1 MAELDKKE
9 HKNWVMVGCA
19 LNIAKKGIVP
29 TIQNK
34 METWYQSLIS
44 SPPLQSLPSCAC
56 AHSAPK
62 CATCVTWEKELKRHH
77 KSGRPKICWDN
88 SDRTQWGS
96 PTGAW
101 EIAKV
106 YMPTLG
112 SRATDV
118 IDADGTDIGGLLN
131 LLEWCTFINPP
142 LSRTL
147 LNSARDECRNRW
159 AHAAKQEICDAD
171 VPTILSHLNNLLS
184 DPVFNS
190 EPSARK
196 ASNDLQDLSR
206 QGLINVRE
214 SEVEA
219 LYLLR
224 QCLEADLRKCQ
235 EDLAYTLRH
244 LSQVQEQSNANKS
257 DITTLKQQM
266 EEESRNLSEYVSTI
280 LLDVAAFNK
289 FLNQRDDLRNTI
301 EVICDDLDELS
312 NGIQKVVLELNEV
325 GLILPQLESNLKNL
339 YCEVQKVAKNV
350 YTNKSTISRLQ
361 EDVMEVK
368 EEIETLKHKVQVG
381 PHKGDNDDDD
391 DDILCTAPIGLTEFT
406 GRKSELEWLERN
418 LVLLNPEK
426 KPRKSSCIKT
436 ICGLG
441 GCGKT
446 SLAIEF
452 AWRYKHR
459 FPGGVFW
466 VNGESN
472 ENVGKSVVEILTFVN
487 ISASVTDNIEDILNK
502 FLSWLSK
509 MKRPWLLVI
518 DNADDLND
526 PTCPAGVKKI
536 CKGMLQRTHLPR
548 RHGHILV
555 TTRANATESKT
566 FLKISNDDCLK
577 LQCFSEEE
585 GALFLMQ
592 RTGLGGNDL
601 DPDAICLAKELGFL
615 PLALEQAAAYIS
627 SSPLPLNF
635 KDYLNRYKEVKLR
648 LLKQQYATAL
658 SLEAQHRLSIHTT
671 WLMNFE
677 YVKERSPAAAKIMRI
692 SAFFE
697 SECIPFNVINPG
709 SPEFNQEELR
719 GCSFS
724 YTDIGDILKILSSYS
739 LFTVD
744 HQYKLFRVHKLVQ
757 EVVRETLT
765 ESERIKTLLGC
776 VRVLRFAFL
785 QFPVFENF
793 KLGNLYELNV
803 GDQRIVFSLL
813 LNFLKLT
820 SYMEE
825 EINAK
830 RVPRENTNGELF
842 RLDTLELCKFV
853 YCLTKTRNSLYWLN
867 IELSDF
873 YLKLFKVVYGDSDP
887 NGLLFEMVNTSINR
901 TNKFTTTGID
911 EGKNLIDNAVEKMCE
926 FEKSGV
932 VVEADVKFRV
942 LFQKAKFF
950 FIHAGEVERYYN
962 ALLELES
969 LDLPISE
976 ANTADLQMTIATL
989 EYHKGNS
996 FESAFKRL
1004 MKSLEI
1010 ARRFPWD
1017 DPKLLQLL
1025 ELANFTLFSNGKF
1038 KEAKICAKEM
1048 RDIYVKL
1055 PSSSDEIMIGM
1066 RNHCSF
1072 LSQLNH
1078 VAMET
1083 FLLEQLENRW
1093 PHIYS
1098 CVKDG
1103 YVNNS
1108 VPYVDDGSEELVA
1121 IFLLSIMRC
1130 FRKAFSEENEPNFS
1144 AEKLTMYVR
1153 IGEIFVSLRMIYY
1166 GSNFPDM
1173 LEAHCFLT
1181 TVKLLL
1187 GTDENDAI
1195 VYGQGPVFV
1204 VYRQGFSE
1212 QCQSGPCED
1221 SNVDRSRRYKD
1232 VGNIFFSL
1240 GDYSRSLEFYNKALN
1255 LNQGDAKLLTNRVV
1269 AQVKLSKQKAQ
1280 SQHLKEQQNILQRAL
1295 QDSISAISAD
1305 PSWVKGYYW
1314 KAVCLAELGQRGAS
1328 LAAAAVA
1335 ECLFP
1340 LQWTQIPAV
1349 VEHFGCYIVKD
1360 VATSEDLGRAV
1371 EISENSLV
1379 IVVRS
1384 GKYVLTQPLKV
1395 PSNAVIVGLGKVEI
1409 TCVKGVPL
1417 FLDKTVYIDNIEL
1430 IPSAEFIR
1438 MNKEDAKKCLDRG
1451 QLHQALSL
1459 YSKVL
1464 ASCPENTQ
1472 LLTARA
1478 STYLKAAKEKSNTCE
1493 RESLLE
1499 LGLEDTKSTIRADPS
1514 WLLGYSTRATIMTEL
1529 GRKYEALASAAVFN
1543 HLSSGRDI
1551 SSVIQRYGALQIHV
1565 AENSDELRNFLE
1577 EIEEPEGVNQIILMK
1592 EGEYLFEKSV
1602 EINPVIVVVGLG
1614 KVIVSCKTGAPF
1626 HFRKEHFVENVELQ
1640 GDCGD
1645 EPESLETASST
1656 SLFGQDEYISLALPS
1671 GYDASKVDSE
1681 CKVN

>member
-19 LNIAKKGIVP
+19 LNITKKGI
-29 TIQNK
+29 TSRIQKK

-56 AHSAPK
+56 ALLAPK
-62 CATCVTWEKELKRHH
+62 CATCVTWEMELKRYH

-106 YMPTLG
+106 FMPALG
-112 SRATDV
+112 SRAKDV

-131 LLEWCTFINPP
+131 LLEWCPFINPP
-142 LSRTL
+142 VSRTF

-171 VPTILSHLNNLLS
+171 VPSLFSHLNNLLS

-190 EPSARK
+190 DLSALK

-219 LYLLR
+219 LHLLR
-224 QCLEADLRKCQ
+224 QCLEDDLRKCQ
-235 EDLAYTLRH
+235 EDLAYTLRQ
-244 LSQVQEQSNANKS
+244 LSQVQEQSNTNKS
-257 DITTLKQQM
+257 EITTLRQQM
-266 EEESRNLSEYVSTI
+266 EEESRNLSENVSTI
-280 LLDVAAFNK
+280 LIDIAAFNK
-289 FLNQRDDLRNTI
+289 FLNQRDDLRNTV
-301 EVICDDLDELS
+301 EAICDDLDELS
-312 NGIQKVVLELNEV
+312 NGIQKVVVELKAV
-325 GLILPQLESNLKNL
+325 GLILPHLETNLENL
-339 YCEVQKVAKNV
+339 YCEVQKVAKSV
-350 YTNKSTISRLQ
+350 STNKSSISRLQ

-391 DDILCTAPIGLTEFT
+391 DDILCTAPIGLTDFT

-426 KPRKSSCIKT
+426 KPGTSTCIKT
-436 ICGLG
+436 ISGLG

-472 ENVGKSVVEILTFVN
+472 ENVRKSVVEILTFLN

-509 MKRPWLLVI
+509 MKRPWLLVV
-518 DNADDLND
+518 DNADELND

-536 CKGMLQRTHLPR
+536 CKGLWQRMYLPR
-548 RHGHILV
+548 KQGHILV
-555 TTRANATESKT
+555 TTRANATASRT

-585 GALFLMQ
+585 GALFLME
-592 RTGLGGNDL
+592 RLRLGGNDL
-601 DPDAICLAKELGFL
+601 DPEAICLAKELGFL

-635 KDYLNRYKEVKLR
+635 KDYLNRYNEVKLR
-648 LLKQQYATAL
+648 LLKQQPATAL

-671 WLMNFE
+671 WMMNFE

-709 SPEFNQEELR
+709 SPEFNQEELTES
-719 GCSFS
+719 SFCYS
-724 YTDIGDILKILSSYS
+724 DIGDILKILSSYS

-744 HQYKLFRVHKLVQ
+744 HQCKLFRVHKLVQ
-757 EVVRETLT
+757 EVVRGSLT
-765 ESERIKTLLGC
+765 ESERIKTLVEC

-785 QFPVFENF
+785 QFPAFENF
-793 KLGNLYELNV
+793 KLGNLYELDV
-803 GDQRIVFSLL
+803 GDKRVVFFLL

-820 SYMEE
+820 SYMKE
-825 EINAK
+825 EIN
-830 RVPRENTNGELF
+830 VPRENSNGELF
-842 RLDTLELCKFV
+842 RVETFELCKFV
-853 YCLTKTRNSLYWLN
+853 YELAKNRNSLFWLSS
-867 IELSDF
+867 ELSDF
-873 YLKLFKVVYGDSDP
+873 YLKLVKVVYGDSDP
-887 NGLLFEMVNTSINR
+887 NWVLSVMVDTSII
-901 TNKFTTTGID
+901 KEKSFTTKGKD
-911 EGKNLIDNAVEKMCE
+911 EGKNLIDSAIQKMFE

-932 VVEADVKFRV
+932 VIEADVKYYV
-942 LFQKAKFF
+942 LFQKAESLCFE
-950 FIHAGEVERYYN
+950 GEFEKSYN
-962 ALLELES
+962 VLLELER

-976 ANTADLQMTIATL
+976 ADTAELQMRVAVV
-989 EYHKGNS
+989 EY
-996 FESAFKRL
+996 ESGKSSELAFKRL
-1004 MKSLEI
+1004 MKGLEI
-1010 ARRFPWD
+1010 ARRVYPGD
-1017 DPKLLQLL
+1017 DPKLLHLL
-1025 ELANFTLFSNGKF
+1025 ELANAMLSYNGKF

-1055 PSSSDEIMIGM
+1055 PPSSDDMIRGL
-1066 RNHCSF
+1066 RNS
-1072 LSQLNH
+1072 LSLMCQSSH
-1078 VAMET
+1078 VVMET
-1083 FLLEQLENRW
+1083 RLLDFLENRW
-1093 PHIYS
+1093 PHIYT

-1103 YVNNS
+1103 YVNNCI
-1108 VPYVDDGSEELVA
+1108 PYVDDGSEEFVA
-1121 IFLLSIMRC
+1121 ILLLSITRS
-1130 FRKAFSEENEPNFS
+1130 FGIALSKESEPNFS
-1144 AEKLTMYVR
+1144 AEKLAMYLRV
-1153 IGEIFVSLRMIYY
+1153 GEIFFSLRLNYY

-1173 LEAHCFLT
+1173 LEAYSFLV

-1187 GTDENDAI
+1187 GTDENDAF
-1195 VYGQGPVFV
+1195 VCRHVPLFV
-1204 VYRQGFSE
+1204 VNHQG
-1212 QCQSGPCED
+1212 QSGPCAD
-1221 SNVDRSRRYKD
+1221 SNVNQSSRYRD
-1232 VGNIFFSL
+1232 AGNGCFRL
-1240 GDYSRSLEFYNKALN
+1240 GDYSRSLEFYSKALN

-1280 SQHLKEQQNILQRAL
+1280 SKPLKEQQNILQRAL

-1340 LQWTQIPAV
+1340 LQCTQIPAV
-1349 VEHFGCYIVKD
+1349 VEHFGCYIVKE
-1360 VATSEDLGRAV
+1360 VATSEDLVRAV

-1384 GKYVLTQPLKV
+1384 GKYALTQPLKV

-1430 IPSAEFIR
+1430 TPSADFIR
-1438 MNKEDAKKCLDRG
+1438 MNKEDAKNCVHHG
-1451 QLHQALSL
+1451 QLDQALSL
-1459 YSKVL
+1459 YSKIL
-1464 ASCPENTQ
+1464 ATCPENTQ

-1499 LGLEDTKSTIRADPS
+1499 LGVEDTKATIRADPS

-1529 GRKYEALASAAVFN
+1529 GRKHEALASAAVFN
-1543 HLSSGRDI
+1543 YLSSGRDI

-1565 AENSDELRNFLE
+1565 VESSDELHNFLE
-1577 EIEEPEGVNQIILMK
+1577 EIEEPEGVNQIVLMK

-1602 EINPVIVVVGLG
+1602 EINPAIVVVGLG
-1614 KVIVSCKTGAPF
+1614 KVTVSCKTGAPF

-1645 EPESLETASST
+1645 EPESLDTTSST
-1656 SLFGQDEYISLALPS
+1656 SLFGQEEDISFALPS
-1671 GYDASKVDSE
+1671 GYDASKVNSE

>member
-1 MAELDKKE
+1 MASGGWVAELDKKE

-56 AHSAPK
+56 APSAPK

-112 SRATDV
+112 SRAKDV

-131 LLEWCTFINPP
+131 LLEWCPFINPP
-142 LSRTL
+142 VSRTL

-159 AHAAKQEICDAD
+159 AHAAKQEICDTD
-171 VPTILSHLNNLLS
+171 VPTIFSHLSNLLS
-184 DPVFNS
+184 DPVFNF
-190 EPSARK
+190 ERSARK
-196 ASNDLQDLSR
+196 ASNDLQDLFR

-219 LYLLR
+219 LHLLR

-244 LSQVQEQSNANKS
+244 LSQVQEQSYANKS
-257 DITTLKQQM
+257 EITTLKQQM
-266 EEESRNLSEYVSTI
+266 EEESRNLSENVSTI

-289 FLNQRDDLRNTI
+289 FLNQRVDLRNKI

-339 YCEVQKVAKNV
+339 YCEAQKVAKNV
-350 YTNKSTISRLQ
+350 STNKSSISRLQ

-391 DDILCTAPIGLTEFT
+391 DDVLCTAPIGLTEFT

-426 KPRKSSCIKT
+426 KPGTSFCIKT

-459 FPGGVFW
+459 FPGGEFW
-466 VNGESN
+466 VNGESD
-472 ENVGKSVVEILTFVN
+472 ENVRKSVVEILTFVN
-487 ISASVTDNIEDILNK
+487 ISASVTDNIEDTLNK

-536 CKGMLQRTHLPR
+536 FKGLWQRMHLPR
-548 RHGHILV
+548 KHGHILV
-555 TTRANATESKT
+555 TTRANAIASRT

-577 LQCFSEEE
+577 LECFSEEK

-592 RTGLGGNDL
+592 RTSLGGNDL
-601 DPDAICLAKELGFL
+601 DPDAISLAKELGSL

-627 SSPLPLNF
+627 SSPIPLNF
-635 KDYLNRYKEVKLR
+635 KDYLDRYKAVKLR
-648 LLKQQYATAL
+648 LLKQQHATAL

-671 WLMNFE
+671 WLMNFD

-697 SECIPFNVINPG
+697 SEYIPFNVINPG
-709 SPEFNQEELR
+709 SPEFNQEEPRESL
-719 GCSFS
+719 FS
-724 YTDIGDILKILSSYS
+724 YSDIGDILKILSSYS
-739 LFTVD
+739 LFTVN
-744 HQYKLFRVHKLVQ
+744 HQCKMFHVHKLVQ
-757 EVVRETLT
+757 EVVRESLT
-765 ESERIKTLLGC
+765 ESERIKTLVEC

-785 QFPVFENF
+785 QFPTFENF
-793 KLGNLYELNV
+793 KLGNLYELDV

-820 SYMEE
+820 RYMEE
-825 EINAK
+825 EINA
-830 RVPRENTNGELF
+830 PRENNNRELF
-842 RLDTLELCKFV
+842 GVDTFELCKFV
-853 YCLTKTRNSLYWLN
+853 YHLAKNRNSLFWLSS
-867 IELSDF
+867 ELTDF
-873 YLKLFKVVYGDSDP
+873 YLTLFEVVYGDSDP
-887 NGLLFEMVNTSINR
+887 NWLLSEMVDASII
-901 TNKFTTTGID
+901 KEKSLTTKGKD
-911 EGKNLIDNAVEKMCE
+911 EGKNLIDSAMQKMFE

-932 VVEADVKFRV
+932 VIEADVKFHV
-942 LFQKAKFF
+942 LFQKAESLLF
-950 FIHAGEVERYYN
+950 EREIEKSYN
-962 ALLELES
+962 GLLELES
-969 LDLPISE
+969 LDLPIGE
-976 ANTADLQMTIATL
+976 ADTAELQMRVATV
-989 EYHKGNS
+989 EYKRGKS
-996 FESAFKRL
+996 SELAFKRL
-1004 MKSLEI
+1004 MKALEI
-1010 ARRFPWD
+1010 ARRVYPGD
-1017 DPKLLQLL
+1017 DPKLLHLL
-1025 ELANFTLFSNGKF
+1025 ELANAALSSNGKF

-1055 PSSSDEIMIGM
+1055 PPSSDDMM
-1066 RNHCSF
+1066 RGLRNSLSFMCQSNHA
-1072 LSQLNH
+1072 
-1078 VAMET
+1078 VTET
-1083 FLLEQLENRW
+1083 SLLEHLEIKW

-1103 YVNNS
+1103 YVNNCI
-1108 VPYVDDGSEELVA
+1108 PYVDDGSEELVA
-1121 IFLLSIMRC
+1121 IVLLSIMRS
-1130 FRKAFSEENEPNFS
+1130 FAIAFSEESEPNFS
-1144 AEKLTMYVR
+1144 AEKLAMCLR
-1153 IGEIFVSLRMIYY
+1153 IGEIFLSLRLKYY
-1166 GSNFPDM
+1166 GPNFPDEQ
-1173 LEAHCFLT
+1173 EAYSFLT
-1181 TVKLLL
+1181 TMHLLL
-1187 GTDENDAI
+1187 GTEEKDGFFCCQ
-1195 VYGQGPVFV
+1195 VPVFHV
-1204 VYRQGFSE
+1204 VNRQGCSE
-1212 QCQSGPCED
+1212 QYQSGPCAD
-1221 SNVDRSRRYKD
+1221 TGVNQSSRYRD
-1232 VGNIFFSL
+1232 AGDGFFSL
-1240 GDYSRSLEFYNKALN
+1240 GDYSRSLEFYNKALI
-1255 LNQGDAKLLTNRVV
+1255 LNQGDAKLLTNRVD
-1269 AQVKLSKQKAQ
+1269 AQVRLSKQKAQ
-1280 SQHLKEQQNILQRAL
+1280 SEPLKEQQNILQRAL
-1295 QDSISAISAD
+1295 RDSISAISAD
-1305 PSWVKGYYW
+1305 PSWGKGYYW
-1314 KAVCLAELGQRGAS
+1314 KAVCLAELGKRGAS

-1340 LQWTQIPAV
+1340 TRWTQIPAV
-1349 VEHFGCYIVKD
+1349 VEHFGCYMVKD
-1360 VATSEDLGRAV
+1360 VATSEDLWRAV
-1371 EISENSLV
+1371 EISKNSLV

-1384 GKYVLTQPLKV
+1384 GKYGITQALKV

-1409 TCVKGVPL
+1409 TCSKGVPL

-1430 IPSAEFIR
+1430 TPSAEFIR
-1438 MNKEDAKKCLDRG
+1438 INKEDAKKCLDRG
-1451 QLHQALSL
+1451 QLDQALSL

-1478 STYLKAAKEKSNTCE
+1478 LTYLKAAKEKSKKCE
-1493 RESLLE
+1493 RESLLQ

-1514 WLLGYSTRATIMTEL
+1514 WLLGYSTRAAIMTEL
-1529 GRKYEALASAAVFN
+1529 GRKHEALASAAVFN
-1543 HLSSGRDI
+1543 HLTSGRDI

-1565 AENSDELRNFLE
+1565 VESSDELSTVFE
-1577 EIEEPEGVNQIILMK
+1577 KIEPEGVNQIVLMK

-1602 EINPVIVVVGLG
+1602 EINPAIVVVGLG

-1645 EPESLETASST
+1645 EPE
-1656 SLFGQDEYISLALPS
+1656 
-1671 GYDASKVDSE
+1671 
-1681 CKVN
+1681 